1 MNIDQLTSIFGDSKQ
16 DILRF
21 LEAYDKANAVRPIC
35 SVTDLKGTIL
45 FVNEEFIKVTQY
57 TRDEVIGKNH
67 NIVKSGIQ
75 PKIFYDNLW
84 ETINNK
90 LVWHGDLLNKAKD
103 GTLYWVRSNIVPIF
117 DTEGNTTHY
126 LALQQL
132 INKEKK
138 AEADYKD
145 YIESLNEIMGIIS
158 HRIRK
163 PIVTLSGLIYLNEII
178 EDMPVEEIRK
188 IIGHMKDSVNELDA
202 LTREMGDYVQY
213 LDNKTNKDKKTNKD

>member
-1 MNIDQLTSIFGDSKQ
+1 MNIAQLTSIFGDSKQ
-16 DILRF
+16 DIIRF
-21 LEAYDKANAVRPIC
+21 VEAYDKANAIRPIC
-35 SVTDLKGTIL
+35 SITDLNGIIL
-45 FVNEEFIKVTQY
+45 FVNEEFTKVTQY
-57 TRDEVIGKNH
+57 TPDEVIGKNH

-103 GTLYWVRSNIVPIF
+103 GSLNWVRSSIVPIL
-117 DTEGNTTHY
+117 DSDENTTHY
-126 LALQQL
+126 LALQQH
-132 INKEKK
+132 ISKEKK

-145 YIESLNEIMGIIS
+145 YIESLNEIMNIIS

-178 EDMPVEEIRK
+178 EDMPIEEIRK

-213 LDNKTNKDKKTNKD
+213 LDNKTNKDKKSK

>member
-1 MNIDQLTSIFGDSKQ
+1 MNIAQLTSILGDSKQ
-16 DILRF
+16 DIIRL
-21 LEAYDKANAVRPIC
+21 LEAYDRANGIRPIC
-35 SVTDLKGTIL
+35 TISDLRGTIL
-45 FVNEEFIKVTQY
+45 YVNEEFTEVTQY
-57 TRDEVIGKNH
+57 TPEEAIGKNH
-67 NIVKSGIQ
+67 NIVKSGLQ

-90 LVWHGDLLNKAKD
+90 LVWHGDFLNKAKD

-117 DTEGNTTHY
+117 DNDGNTTHY

-138 AEADYKD
+138 AEADHKD

-178 EDMPVEEIRK
+178 EDMPIEEIRK
-188 IIGHMKDSVNELDA
+188 IIGHMKDSVNELDG

-213 LDNKTNKDKKTNKD
+213 LDNKTNKDKNK